1 MNTQTL
7 TGYARDLGAVSAGGS
22 ITAVP
27 AFYPQIVDGVLLSS
41 NPEISIIDITTGH
54 FLLTIPQT
62 ASIALIARDL
72 AGKVFFSQSIV
83 VSNDVAADV
92 TLYLQANPPQVL
104 QSEVIDG
111 NIHVIQM
118 RRKTAAQW
126 TSQNPI
132 LAEGQE
138 GEETDTG
145 KKKTGDGATHWN
157 DLAYETGGGES
168 PFVIIAGE
176 TLSGHTVVV
185 TDVLGNAVHANAT
198 DLSHISGVIGITLGA
213 AAAGYPASI
222 AVEGQV
228 ITEPTWSWPI
238 RAAIFFTAQGV
249 LTTSPPPTGFVQQ
262 VAVATAPTAIMV
274 QIQSPIVI
282 T

>member
-1 MNTQTL
+1 MNTQVL
-7 TGYARDLGAVSAGGS
+7 TGYARDLGAVSAGGT
-22 ITAVP
+22 ITAAP
-27 AFYPQIVDGVLLSS
+27 AFYPQSVQGVLISS
-41 NPEISIIDITTGH
+41 NPEVSGIDITTGY
-54 FLLTIPQT
+54 FSLTLPQT
-62 ASIALIARDL
+62 ASITMIARDL
-72 AGKVFFSQSIV
+72 AGRVFFSQNIV
-83 VSNDVAADV
+83 VSNDAAANV
-92 TLYLQANPPQVL
+92 TLYLQANPPQIL

-126 TSQNPI
+126 SSDNPV

-145 KKKTGDGATHWN
+145 KKKMGDGSTPWN

-168 PFVIIAGE
+168 PFVITAGE

-185 TDVLGNAVHANAT
+185 TTVSGSAVHANAT

-213 AAAGYPASI
+213 AAVGYPVNI

-228 ITEPTWSWPI
+228 INEPSWSWPV
-238 RAAIFFTAQGV
+238 RAAIYFTSLGV
-249 LTTSPPPTGFVQQ
+249 LTTVPPTTGFIQR
-262 VAVATAPTAIMV
+262 VAVATASTSVMV